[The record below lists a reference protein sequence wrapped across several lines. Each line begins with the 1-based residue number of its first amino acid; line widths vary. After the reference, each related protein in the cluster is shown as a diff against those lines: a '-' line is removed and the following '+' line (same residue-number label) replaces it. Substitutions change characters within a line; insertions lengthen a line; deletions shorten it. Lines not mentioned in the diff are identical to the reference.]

1 MLIFDFETT
10 GLPLVMVADL
20 NKQPKAIEFAAIK
33 LNDETLEEV
42 DRIEMLINPEQR
54 ITDQITKITGIENK
68 SLIDKPTFK
77 DYYPKLV
84 NFFLGEKYLFA
95 HNIAFDMN
103 ILRFELQ
110 RLKMLTKFPFPPVQ
124 VCTVNQTRKM
134 NGYNLNLSKLHEQ
147 LFGEPFEGAH
157 RAMVDVEALTR
168 CVKKLLITEVI
179 KLKNDY
185 SHLPLDNL

>member
-10 GLPLVMVADL
+10 GLPLAMVADL
-20 NKQPKAIEFAAIK
+20 NKQPRATEFAAIK
-33 LNDETLEEV
+33 LDDNTLEEI
-42 DRIEMLINPEQR
+42 DRMEMLINPKIR
-54 ITDQITKITGIENK
+54 ISDDLVKKIGIKNEDV
-68 SLIDKPTFK
+68 IDKPEFSF
-77 DYYPKLV
+77 YYPKLAG
-84 NFFLGEKYLFA
+84 FFLGEKYLFA

-124 VCTVNQTRKM
+124 VCTMNQSKRICNKVL
-134 NGYNLNLSKLHEQ
+134 NLNALHEN